1 MLHEEDKA
9 HCGLPLYLL
18 DTDRCRTQVQE
29 ARNNG
34 RAMGRQAGIDEGLGS
49 GLMSWLEIPVYYVQ
63 KWDLRQDCTGCTRWE
78 SI

>member
-1 MLHEEDKA
+1 MFHEEDKA

-18 DTDRCRTQVQE
+18 DTDGCRAEVQE

-49 GLMSWLEIPVYYVQ
+49 GLMSWLEIPLYYVQ
-63 KWDLRQDCTGCTRWE
+63 KCDLRQDCTGCTRWE